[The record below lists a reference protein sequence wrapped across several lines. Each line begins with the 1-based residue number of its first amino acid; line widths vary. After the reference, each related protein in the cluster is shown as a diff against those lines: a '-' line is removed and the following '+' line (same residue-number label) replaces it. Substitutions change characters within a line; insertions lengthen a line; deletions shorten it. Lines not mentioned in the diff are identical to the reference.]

1 MNNSTFN
8 QEAFI
13 SVRDLPGNV
22 GAAFSN
28 DVLNSGVYMDS
39 LPITAYTVG
48 DTSGR
53 SDKKLPDVPE
63 SGLPKRIS
71 RKFTPLRRNQ
81 GTDSSVASSNL
92 KNDFDWKTNLNNLNS
107 SFPSE
112 VEKSMRGFLKPGHED
127 ESGTESSGNDSIFKK
142 NSPKKEKIDSETL
155 DFESEIK
162 LDSSVFVNKA
172 FTESKQSK
180 LQIEKENDT
189 RTDNMQSELE
199 IYEQVRTILGENKN
213 DWKNVIKAAK
223 SNIQSSNTNNLQ
235 SESKPRTHSN
245 DFEKAIEEIY
255 QREAR
260 GRVELENIL
269 THKFKGELFE
279 MQQSMN
285 KKINQISEIFN
296 SFMMK

>member
-1 MNNSTFN
+1 
-8 QEAFI
+8 
-13 SVRDLPGNV
+13 
-22 GAAFSN
+22 
-28 DVLNSGVYMDS
+28 
-39 LPITAYTVG
+39 
-48 DTSGR
+48 
-53 SDKKLPDVPE
+53 
-63 SGLPKRIS
+63 
-71 RKFTPLRRNQ
+71 
-81 GTDSSVASSNL
+81 
-92 KNDFDWKTNLNNLNS
+92 
-107 SFPSE
+107 
-112 VEKSMRGFLKPGHED
+112 MRGFLKPGHED